1 MVLVKKWLRIRIFS
15 NLGRFSFNL
24 KLILQI
30 SKAPSETS
38 SSYDRFQRFRQ
49 AVTIKRGVN
58 LFLLTMFVAGM
69 FSFFSVSS
77 ADASFLSLFDKLLSL
92 SDKKEEIEKPD
103 ANSQTARLLEPVLN
117 SNPTFVFGG
126 GGITIANRSV
136 LVPDVGPIGSIADID
151 ENVPTQDSIR
161 AYVVHEGDS
170 LTGIAKMFGVTVNT
184 IIWANDL
191 GKGNLIQPGQ
201 LLVILPVPGVRY
213 IVQKGDTLATIS
225 SKFKGDKDEIIHF
238 NNLASNSDLRVGQE
252 IIIPDGEVTANI
264 PSSVASA
271 RKDTATKKEGVS
283 YSGYYTR
290 PIGGGT
296 KTQGIHGY
304 NGVDLATSCGS
315 PIYASASG
323 EVIISRSSG
332 WNSGYGQY
340 IVITHANG
348 TQTLYAHN
356 QENAVTAGWRVA
368 KGQVIGY
375 VGSTGKSTG
384 CHVHFE
390 VRGAKN
396 PF

>member
-1 MVLVKKWLRIRIFS
+1 MVKKWLRIRIFS

-30 SKAPSETS
+30 LKALSETS

-49 AVTIKRGVN
+49 TVTIKRGIN
-58 LFLLTMFVAGM
+58 LFLLTILVAGM
-69 FSFFSVSS
+69 FGFFPISS
-77 ADASFLSLFDKLLSL
+77 ANASFLSLFDKLLSL
-92 SDKKEEIEKPD
+92 SDKKEEVEKLD

-117 SNPTFVFGG
+117 SNPTFAFGG
-126 GGITIANRSV
+126 GDITIANQSV
-136 LVPDVGPIGSIADID
+136 LVSDVGPLGSIADIN
-151 ENVPTQDSIR
+151 ENVSNPDNIST
-161 AYVVHEGDS
+161 YVVRKGDS

-184 IIWANDL
+184 IVWANDL

-213 IVQKGDTLATIS
+213 VVQKGDTLTTIS
-225 SKFKGDKDEIIHF
+225 SKFKGDKDEIIRF
-238 NNLASNSDLRVGQE
+238 NNLASNSDLKVGQE
-252 IIIPDGEVTANI
+252 IIIPDGEVTVSA
-264 PSSVASA
+264 SSSINSSRKGAA
-271 RKDTATKKEGVS
+271 RNEGTA
-283 YSGYYTR
+283 YADYYMR
-290 PIGGGT
+290 PIGGGI

-315 PIYASASG
+315 PVYASASG
-323 EVIISRSSG
+323 EVIVSRSSG

-340 IVITHANG
+340 IVISHANN
-348 TQTLYAHN
+348 TQTLYAHL
-356 QENAVTAGWRVA
+356 QENSVTAGWRVA
-368 KGQVIGY
+368 KGQIIGE

-390 VRGAKN
+390 VRGARN

>member
-1 MVLVKKWLRIRIFS
+1 
-15 NLGRFSFNL
+15 
-24 KLILQI
+24 
-30 SKAPSETS
+30 
-38 SSYDRFQRFRQ
+38 
-49 AVTIKRGVN
+49 
-58 LFLLTMFVAGM
+58 MFG
-69 FSFFSVSS
+69 FFSVPS

-117 SNPTFVFGG
+117 SNPTFAFGG
-126 GGITIANRSV
+126 GGITIANQSV
-136 LVPDVGPIGSIADID
+136 LVPDVGPMGSIADID
-151 ENVPTQDSIR
+151 ENVSAQDSIR
-161 AYVVHEGDS
+161 TYVVRKGDN

-184 IIWANDL
+184 VIWANDL
-191 GKGNLIQPGQ
+191 DKGNLIQPGQ

-213 IVQKGDTLATIS
+213 VVQKGDTLATIS
-225 SKFKGDKDEIIHF
+225 SKFKGDKDEIIRF
-238 NNLASNSDLRVGQE
+238 NNLASNSDLKIGQE
-252 IIIPDGEVTANI
+252 IIIPDGEVAVDTS
-264 PSSVASA
+264 SSVNSS
-271 RKDTATKKEGVS
+271 RKDTATKKEAIS

-290 PIGGGT
+290 PIGGGA

-323 EVIISRSSG
+323 DVIISRSSG
-332 WNSGYGQY
+332 WNGGYGQY

-356 QENAVTAGWRVA
+356 QENVVTAGWRVA
-368 KGQVIGY
+368 RGQIIGY